1 MNTLSKLFLTVILAL
16 ASSVANAQQDPN
28 LQPISR
34 AELLSLIAKTPLT
47 SPQHGRYIS
56 RARVSKLIPAAYV
69 KYQQLQRAQPNSP
82 YANYW
87 LGLTAYTYDWQ
98 TGYKSSGIR
107 VTPEQRTRIYAAAES
122 GLRRAVELKPDYA
135 AANSAYGG
143 FLIANPY
150 SQERGLELMRKAV
163 QLEPKKAA
171 YWRTLGEVLINPY
184 FKYYDS
190 KEGEEAL
197 LKAIKLDPLFTG
209 AHSALLRLY
218 VETKRF
224 KEAQR
229 ELQIYTRLVGAKKA
243 EPTIKFFQPR
253 IDKVLKR

>member
-1 MNTLSKLFLTVILAL
+1 MNTISKLFLVVILAL
-16 ASSVANAQQDPN
+16 ASSVANAQQDPG

-47 SPQHGRYIS
+47 SNQHGRYIS

-69 KYQQLQRAQPNSP
+69 KYQQLQRAQPNDP

-87 LGLTAYTYDWQ
+87 LGITAYTYDWQ

-107 VTPEQRTRIYAAAES
+107 VTPEQRMRIYASAES

-135 AANSAYGG
+135 AANSTYGA
-143 FLIANPY
+143 FLISIPD

-163 QLEPKKAA
+163 QLDPNQAS
-171 YWRTLGEVLINPY
+171 YWSTLGGALINPY
-184 FKYYDS
+184 FKYYDP
-190 KEGEEAL
+190 KEGEQAL
-197 LKAIKLDPLFTG
+197 LKAAKLRPLTTG
-209 AHSALLRLY
+209 THEALLRLY

-224 KEAQR
+224 KDAQR
-229 ELQIYTRLVGAKKA
+229 ELDIFTRLVGAEKA
-243 EPTIKFFQPR
+243 KSNIDFFQPK
-253 IDKVLKR
+253 IDKGLKK